1 MTRDRRT
8 EQQQNRVF
16 TLPSITFVSPI
27 GMLSED
33 YSSTK
38 EARRGI
44 FQQFGIALATLSD
57 ECLEHIGEILE
68 QTLNRREVY
77 RLVKDL
83 FKQYQVGG

>member
-1 MTRDRRT
+1 
-8 EQQQNRVF
+8 
-16 TLPSITFVSPI
+16 
-27 GMLSED
+27 MLSED